1 MFTSIYD
8 DDDDGDDEDD
18 DDDDDDDDH
27 DHDDIYIYS
36 RYPPT
41 HMTKKSSGFLIN
53 LLCIGG

>member
-8 DDDDGDDEDD
+8 DDDDGDDE
-18 DDDDDDDDH
+18 DDDDDDH